1 LTKGAEARVALAKRK
16 AQDRVLKMEVES
28 ATSLAFDPGE
38 ANEFTQKVALME
50 DKLADACRARGM
62 AEVNFQGLSNWIA
75 DVNRW
80 QEDVE
85 R

>member
-1 LTKGAEARVALAKRK
+1 
-16 AQDRVLKMEVES
+16 
-28 ATSLAFDPGE
+28 
-38 ANEFTQKVALME
+38 ME